1 MSVNLTELLK
11 DAPKN
16 WGRWGADD
24 EVGALNFLTQTEV
37 LRGVQAVRSGKVFTL
52 QVRMCHPDGDP
63 GYKGR
68 SQPVRMM
75 VMDKG
80 HYLSGKAQPF
90 PGGIEYADDVMM
102 TNLQATTQYDALGHV
117 WFDDRLYNGYDAR
130 TTMGGGLSKDSIL
143 PVAERGV
150 VGRGVLLDVA
160 RYQNLPH
167 LPAGYGIG
175 LDELQRTAAHQ
186 GLTIE
191 RHDILLVRTGWLNR
205 FFAEGPAAYYGEDST
220 DDAPDTAVQSMSE
233 PGLAYSPELVDWFH
247 EMEIPS
253 LGSDTLASEQTAHP
267 ESGCVVPLHAAL
279 MRNLG
284 VLFSEINWLEDLAAD
299 CAEDGQYAFLY
310 ACTPLKIVGAAGSP
324 INPIVVK

>member
-1 MSVNLTELLK
+1 MAQTLTELLK
-11 DAPKN
+11 DAPQN

-24 EVGALNFLTQTEV
+24 ELGSLNFLTQAEV
-37 LRGVQAVRSGKVFTL
+37 LRGVRAVQNGKVFTL

-68 SQPVRMM
+68 SQPSRMM

-117 WFDDRLYNGYDAR
+117 WFDDKLYNGYDAR

-160 RYQNLPH
+160 RYKNLPH
-167 LPAGYGIG
+167 LSAGYGIS
-175 LDELQRTAAHQ
+175 LDELHRTAEHQ
-186 GLTIE
+186 KLTIE
-191 RHDILLVRTGWLNR
+191 KHDILLIRTGWLNR
-205 FFAEGPAAYYGEDST
+205 FFTEGPAAYYGENAT
-220 DDAPDTAVQSMSE
+220 DESPDTAVQAMSE
-233 PGLAYSPELVDWFH
+233 PGIAYSPELVPRNGNSQPGQRH
-247 EMEIPS
+247 PGQRTNVS
-253 LGSDTLASEQTAHP
+253 PRVRLLCAAPRGAHAQSRCPVQRNQLARRPGHRLCARRPVRFSV
-267 ESGCVVPLHAAL
+267 CLHAAQDF
-279 MRNLG
+279 RCCR
-284 VLFSEINWLEDLAAD
+284 LAD
-299 CAEDGQYAFLY
+299 
-310 ACTPLKIVGAAGSP
+310 
-324 INPIVVK
+324 